1 MANELAVI
9 ICNWNKKD
17 YVLKCI
23 ESVKKSTFKDYDL
36 FVVDNASTDGS
47 VEAIKQK
54 FGNSVN
60 LIINKENKGG
70 SGGFNRGIKEALKY
84 NYRYIQLLDND
95 VIVDEKAIEEL
106 YNYMENNPNTAV
118 VGSKI
123 YVLDEPNKI
132 QEIGAKID
140 YKKYTIHLNYA
151 NHLDVGN
158 LPEVVEC
165 DYVPAC
171 SMMVRVD
178 VIRKVGLM
186 DEEYFLYWD
195 DIDWCYRMKLRG
207 YRVVALNKSKV
218 WHKSGV
224 KVRQDTF
231 THYYFFRNRVHFFMK
246 FLNIEGVS
254 INNFA
259 RQLIKDLAEAMYF
272 GHKKQRYSTSKTVLY
287 AIEDALANIRG
298 KAQDG
303 RIFAKELKETPL
315 ERYVKNIQ
323 NNMALIFYKE
333 DETYNIGDIG
343 PAVYLASII
352 RKMNKNIDITVV
364 LDSPKN
370 YCEWLNSLKIE
381 GIKVIHYSEFDRSKF
396 EHIAQY
402 LHHLSKMHKYKVERD
417 VNIYID
423 GYQNCIINNNEDKE
437 YVENYT
443 EFLKTLEETFLPV
456 LLNRLRENAVK
467 LRGY

>member
-1 MANELAVI
+1 MANELAII

-47 VEAIKQK
+47 VEAIQQQ
-54 FGNSVN
+54 FGNTVN

-70 SGGFNRGIKEALKY
+70 SGGFNTGIREALKN

-95 VIVDEKAIEEL
+95 VIVDKKAIEEL

-118 VGSKI
+118 AGSKI
-123 YVLDEPNKI
+123 YVLDQPNKI

-207 YRVVALNKSKV
+207 YRVVALNKSKI

-224 KVRQDTF
+224 KVRQDTL
-231 THYYFFRNRVHFFMK
+231 THYYFFRNRVYFFMK
-246 FLNIEGVS
+246 FLNSEDGSV
-254 INNFA
+254 NNFV
-259 RQLIKDLAEAMYF
+259 RQLIQDLAESMYF
-272 GHKKQRYSTSKTVLY
+272 GYKKQRFSTSKTLLY
-287 AIEDALANIRG
+287 AIEDSLANIRG

-303 RIFAKELKETPL
+303 RIFVKELEETPI
-315 ERYVKNIQ
+315 EKYVKNIKS
-323 NNMALIFYKE
+323 NIALIFYKE
-333 DETYNIGDIG
+333 DEIYNVGDLG

-381 GIKVIHYSEFDRSKF
+381 GINVIHYSEFDRNKF
-396 EHIAQY
+396 EHVAQY
-402 LHHLSKMHKYKVERD
+402 LHHLSKIHKSKVEKD

-423 GYQNCIINNNEDKE
+423 GYQNCIISNEDKK
-437 YVENYT
+437 YAENYR

-456 LLNRLRENAVK
+456 LLNRFREIAVK
-467 LRGY
+467 IKRI